1 LKAAALYPALIN
13 QGAAPWKP
21 ARYLLCLYFSYWPLA
36 EEKSHGKKYGISMQL
51 VTNGLES
58 RCIAIRIA
66 LATWPDRAARAP
78 TAEVQKRAASC
89 MIRASI
95 LDVSDR
101 TRPSGRR
108 EGAQMFMS
116 EKEAIKIVED
126 TLLGEDSIPG
136 KLAMKKGIDAA
147 AVVKLEEAMSY
158 LTKAFENRDYVP
170 KKVAAAF
177 VDLTAD
183 FERTMALYPDEDQRR
198 IEDLKLHI
206 IELGTD
212 LFGWD

>member
-1 LKAAALYPALIN
+1 
-13 QGAAPWKP
+13 
-21 ARYLLCLYFSYWPLA
+21 
-36 EEKSHGKKYGISMQL
+36 
-51 VTNGLES
+51 
-58 RCIAIRIA
+58 
-66 LATWPDRAARAP
+66 
-78 TAEVQKRAASC
+78 
-89 MIRASI
+89 
-95 LDVSDR
+95 
-101 TRPSGRR
+101 
-108 EGAQMFMS
+108 MFMS

-158 LTKAFENRDYVP
+158 LTKAFDNRDYVP

-183 FERTMALYPDEDQRR
+183 FDRTMALYPDEDQRR